1 MSSKQTEIQ
10 QAFQQQMD
18 EKELLNCMRCGFCL
32 PSCPTYIESGQQETH
47 SPRGRIALMKAVRDG
62 VIEPDEDVEH
72 SLNLC
77 LGCRACEPV
86 CPSGVKYGRL
96 LEDARDIIQQ
106 HKKQSIPVKLVRR
119 VVFKGLF
126 PSQSRMRKAAGLLRF
141 YQTSGLQT
149 AARKTGMLK
158 VLPPHLRLMEQALPK
173 VPRQRKSRLTEYKAA
188 GPTRIRVAF
197 FTGCLMDTVFS
208 STNEA
213 TIQLLQLA
221 GCDVIVPPIQTCC
234 GALHGHSGEK
244 EQAKQLAK
252 RNIEAFE
259 EIDADAIVMN
269 AGGCGAFLSDYDHL
283 LCDNPDFQK
292 RSEAFSKKITDIS
305 DILVELEFHRRM
317 PLALPEQVITY
328 QDSCHLRNG
337 MGVQHAPRVLMKAIQ
352 GVSFKEMK
360 DSGRCCGS
368 AGIYNIL
375 QPKMSM
381 QILDHKMTEA
391 TQTKAAAIVT
401 SNPGCQLQM
410 AAGIKRSGHSPS
422 MRAVHLADL
431 LLEAVLYGKKRP
443 AHQAERFFHAYL

>member
-62 VIEPDEDVEH
+62 VIEPDEDVEY

-188 GPTRIRVAF
+188 GPARKRVAF

-283 LCDNPDFQK
+283 LCDDPDFQK

-360 DSGRCCGS
+360 DAGRCCGS

-391 TQTKAAAIVT
+391 SQTKAAAIVT

-431 LLEAVLYGKKRP
+431 LLEAVLYGKKASSP
-443 AHQAERFFHAYL
+443 SS

>member
-10 QAFQQQMD
+10 QTFQQQMD

-158 VLPPHLRLMEQALPK
+158 MLPQHLRLMEQALPK
-173 VPRQRKSRLTEYKAA
+173 VPRQQKSRLTEYKAA
-188 GPTRIRVAF
+188 GPARKRVAF

-259 EIDADAIVMN
+259 QIDADAIVMN

-283 LCDNPDFQK
+283 LCDDPDFQK
-292 RSEAFSKKITDIS
+292 RSEVFSKKITDIS

-391 TQTKAAAIVT
+391 SQTKAAAIVT

-431 LLEAVLYGKKRP
+431 LLEAVLYGKKASSP
-443 AHQAERFFHAYL
+443 SS

>member
-1 MSSKQTEIQ
+1 MSSSKQTEVQ
-10 QAFQQQMD
+10 QTFQQQMD

-62 VIEPDEDVEH
+62 VIEPDADVEH

-106 HKKQSIPVKLVRR
+106 HKKQSIPIKLVRR

-173 VPRQRKSRLTEYKAA
+173 VPRQQKSRLTEYKAA
-188 GPTRIRVAF
+188 GPARKRVAF

-213 TIQLLQLA
+213 IIQLLQLA

-283 LCDNPDFQK
+283 LCDDPDFQK
-292 RSEAFSKKITDIS
+292 RSEAFSKKIKDIS

-317 PLALPEQVITY
+317 PLALPEQIITY

-337 MGVQHAPRVLMKAIQ
+337 MGVQHAPRLLMKAIQ

-391 TQTKAAAIVT
+391 RETKATAIVT

-410 AAGIKRSGHSPS
+410 AAGIKRSRHSSS
-422 MRAVHLADL
+422 MRAVHLADV
-431 LLEAVLYGKKRP
+431 LLEAVQYGKKVSSP
-443 AHQAERFFHAYL
+443 IS

>member
-1 MSSKQTEIQ
+1 MSSSKQTEIQ
-10 QAFQQQMD
+10 QNFQQQMD

-62 VIEPDEDVEH
+62 VIEPDADVEH

-106 HKKQSIPVKLVRR
+106 HKKQSIPIKLVRR

-173 VPRQRKSRLTEYKAA
+173 VPRQQKSRLTEYKAA
-188 GPTRIRVAF
+188 GPARKRVAF

-283 LCDNPDFQK
+283 LCDDPDFQK
-292 RSEAFSKKITDIS
+292 RSEAFSKKIKDIS

-317 PLALPEQVITY
+317 PLALPEQIITY

-337 MGVQHAPRVLMKAIQ
+337 MGVHHAPRLLMKAIQ

-391 TQTKAAAIVT
+391 RETKATAIVT

-422 MRAVHLADL
+422 MRAVHLADV
-431 LLEAVLYGKKRP
+431 LLEAVQYGKKASSP
-443 AHQAERFFHAYL
+443 IS

>member
-1 MSSKQTEIQ
+1 MSSSKQTEIQ
-10 QAFQQQMD
+10 QTFQQQMD

-62 VIEPDEDVEH
+62 VIEPDEDVGH

-173 VPRQRKSRLTEYKAA
+173 VPRQQKSRLTEYKAL
-188 GPTRIRVAF
+188 GPARKRVAF
-197 FTGCLMDTVFS
+197 FTGCLMDTVFF

-283 LCDNPDFQK
+283 LCDDPDFQK

-317 PLALPEQVITY
+317 PLVLPEQVITY

-391 TQTKAAAIVT
+391 SQTKAAAIVT

-431 LLEAVLYGKKRP
+431 LLEAIQYGKKASSP
-443 AHQAERFFHAYL
+443 TS

>member
-10 QAFQQQMD
+10 QTFQQQMD

-173 VPRQRKSRLTEYKAA
+173 VPRQQKSRLTEYKAA
-188 GPTRIRVAF
+188 GPARKRVAF

-259 EIDADAIVMN
+259 QIDADAIVMN

-283 LCDNPDFQK
+283 LCDDPDFQK
-292 RSEAFSKKITDIS
+292 RSEVFSKKITDIS

-391 TQTKAAAIVT
+391 SQTKAAAIVT

-431 LLEAVLYGKKRP
+431 LLEAVLYGKKASSP
-443 AHQAERFFHAYL
+443 SS

>member
-188 GPTRIRVAF
+188 GPARKRVAF

-259 EIDADAIVMN
+259 GIDADAIVMN

-283 LCDNPDFQK
+283 LCDDPDFEK

-431 LLEAVLYGKKRP
+431 LLEAVLYGKKASSP
-443 AHQAERFFHAYL
+443 SS

>member
-1 MSSKQTEIQ
+1 MSSSKQTEIQ
-10 QAFQQQMD
+10 QNFQQQMD

-62 VIEPDEDVEH
+62 VIEPDADVEH

-173 VPRQRKSRLTEYKAA
+173 VPRQQKSRLTEYKAA
-188 GPTRIRVAF
+188 GPARKRVAF

-283 LCDNPDFQK
+283 LCDDPDFQK
-292 RSEAFSKKITDIS
+292 RSEAFSKKIKDIS

-317 PLALPEQVITY
+317 PLALPEQIITY

-337 MGVQHAPRVLMKAIQ
+337 MGVQHAPRLLMKAIQ

-391 TQTKAAAIVT
+391 RETKATAIVT

-422 MRAVHLADL
+422 MRAVHLADV
-431 LLEAVLYGKKRP
+431 LLEAVQYGKKASSP
-443 AHQAERFFHAYL
+443 IS

>member
-126 PSQSRMRKAAGLLRF
+126 PSQSRMRQAAGLLRF

-173 VPRQRKSRLTEYKAA
+173 VPRQQKSRLTEYKAA
-188 GPTRIRVAF
+188 GPARKRVAF
-197 FTGCLMDTVFS
+197 FTGCLMDTVFPVQTNQPS
-208 STNEA
+208 SF
-213 TIQLLQLA
+213 
-221 GCDVIVPPIQTCC
+221 C
-234 GALHGHSGEK
+234 SW
-244 EQAKQLAK
+244 QA
-252 RNIEAFE
+252 
-259 EIDADAIVMN
+259 
-269 AGGCGAFLSDYDHL
+269 
-283 LCDNPDFQK
+283 
-292 RSEAFSKKITDIS
+292 
-305 DILVELEFHRRM
+305 
-317 PLALPEQVITY
+317 
-328 QDSCHLRNG
+328 
-337 MGVQHAPRVLMKAIQ
+337 
-352 GVSFKEMK
+352 
-360 DSGRCCGS
+360 
-368 AGIYNIL
+368 
-375 QPKMSM
+375 
-381 QILDHKMTEA
+381 
-391 TQTKAAAIVT
+391 VT
-401 SNPGCQLQM
+401 SSFLLF
-410 AAGIKRSGHSPS
+410 R
-422 MRAVHLADL
+422 RA
-431 LLEAVLYGKKRP
+431 
-443 AHQAERFFHAYL
+443 AERSMAIAVKKNKRKS

>member
-188 GPTRIRVAF
+188 GPARKRVAF
-197 FTGCLMDTVFS
+197 FTGCLMDTVFF

-221 GCDVIVPPIQTCC
+221 GCDVIVPPIQSCC

-431 LLEAVLYGKKRP
+431 LLEAVLYGKKASSP
-443 AHQAERFFHAYL
+443 SS

>member
-10 QAFQQQMD
+10 QTFQQQMD

-173 VPRQRKSRLTEYKAA
+173 VPRQQKSRLMEYKAA
-188 GPTRIRVAF
+188 GPARKRVAF

-259 EIDADAIVMN
+259 QIDADAIVMN

-283 LCDNPDFQK
+283 LCDDPDFQK
-292 RSEAFSKKITDIS
+292 RSEDFSKKITDIS

-337 MGVQHAPRVLMKAIQ
+337 MGVQHTPRVLMKAIQ

-360 DSGRCCGS
+360 DAGRCCGS

-391 TQTKAAAIVT
+391 SQTKAAAIVT

-431 LLEAVLYGKKRP
+431 LLEAVLYGKKASSP
-443 AHQAERFFHAYL
+443 SS

>member
-188 GPTRIRVAF
+188 GPTRKRVAF

-431 LLEAVLYGKKRP
+431 LLEAVLYEKKASSP
-443 AHQAERFFHAYL
+443 SS

>member
-188 GPTRIRVAF
+188 GPARKRVAF

-410 AAGIKRSGHSPS
+410 AAGIKRSEHSPS

-431 LLEAVLYGKKRP
+431 LLEAVLYGKKASSP
-443 AHQAERFFHAYL
+443 SS

>member
-1 MSSKQTEIQ
+1 MNSSKQTEMQ
-10 QAFQQQMD
+10 QTFQQQMD

-106 HKKQSIPVKLVRR
+106 HKKQSLPVKFVRR

-126 PSQSRMRKAAGLLRF
+126 PSQSRMRQAAGLLRF

-149 AARKTGMLK
+149 AARKSGMLK
-158 VLPPHLRLMEQALPK
+158 VLPPHLQLMEQALPK
-173 VPRQRKSRLTEYKAA
+173 VPRQQKSRALEFKAI
-188 GPTRIRVAF
+188 GTTRKRVAF

-221 GCDVIVPPIQTCC
+221 GCDVVVPPVQTCC

-244 EQAKQLAK
+244 EQAKQLAR

-259 EIDADAIVMN
+259 NIEADAIVMN

-283 LCDNPDFQK
+283 LKDEPGFQK
-292 RSEAFSKKITDIS
+292 RGEAFSQKITDIS
-305 DILVELEFHRRM
+305 DILVEMAFHRRT

-337 MGVQHAPRVLMKAIQ
+337 MGVQQAPRVLMKAIQ

-360 DSGRCCGS
+360 DADRCCGS

-375 QPKMSM
+375 QPTMSM
-381 QILDHKMTEA
+381 QILDHKMIEA
-391 TQTKAAAIVT
+391 SQTAAAAIVT

-410 AAGIKRSGHSPS
+410 AAGIKRSGQSPN
-422 MRAVHLADL
+422 MRAVHLVDF
-431 LLEAVLYGKKRP
+431 LLEAVQYGKE
-443 AHQAERFFHAYL
+443 ASSSSS

>member
-188 GPTRIRVAF
+188 GPARKRVAF
-197 FTGCLMDTVFS
+197 FTGCLMDTVFF

-221 GCDVIVPPIQTCC
+221 GCDVIVPPIQSCC

-283 LCDNPDFQK
+283 LCDDPDFQK

-431 LLEAVLYGKKRP
+431 LLEAVLYGKKASSP
-443 AHQAERFFHAYL
+443 SS

>member
-10 QAFQQQMD
+10 QTFQQQMD

-173 VPRQRKSRLTEYKAA
+173 VPRQQKSRLTEYKAA
-188 GPTRIRVAF
+188 GPARKRVAF

-283 LCDNPDFQK
+283 LCDDPDFQK
-292 RSEAFSKKITDIS
+292 RSEVFSKKITDIS

-317 PLALPEQVITY
+317 PLALPEQVITF

-337 MGVQHAPRVLMKAIQ
+337 MGVLHAPRVLMKAIH

-391 TQTKAAAIVT
+391 SQTKAAAIVT

-431 LLEAVLYGKKRP
+431 LLEAVLYGKKASSP
-443 AHQAERFFHAYL
+443 SS

>member
-1 MSSKQTEIQ
+1 MSSSKQTEIQ
-10 QAFQQQMD
+10 QTFQQQMD

-158 VLPPHLRLMEQALPK
+158 VLPLHLRLMEQALPK
-173 VPRQRKSRLTEYKAA
+173 VPRQQKSRLTEYKAA
-188 GPTRIRVAF
+188 GPARKRVAF

-208 STNEA
+208 TTNEA

-221 GCDVIVPPIQTCC
+221 GCDVIVPPIQACC

-283 LCDNPDFQK
+283 LCDDPDFQK
-292 RSEAFSKKITDIS
+292 RSEVFSKKITDIS

-391 TQTKAAAIVT
+391 SQTKAAAIVT

-431 LLEAVLYGKKRP
+431 LLEAVQYGKKASSP
-443 AHQAERFFHAYL
+443 TS

>member
-188 GPTRIRVAF
+188 GPARKRVAF

-391 TQTKAAAIVT
+391 SQTKAAAIVT

-431 LLEAVLYGKKRP
+431 LLEAVLYEKKASSP
-443 AHQAERFFHAYL
+443 SS

>member
-1 MSSKQTEIQ
+1 MSSSKQTEIQ
-10 QAFQQQMD
+10 QTFQQQMD

-173 VPRQRKSRLTEYKAA
+173 VQPQQKSRLTEYKAL
-188 GPTRIRVAF
+188 GPARKRVAF

-283 LCDNPDFQK
+283 LCDDPDFQK
-292 RSEAFSKKITDIS
+292 RSKSFSKKITDIS

-337 MGVQHAPRVLMKAIQ
+337 MGVQHAPRMLMKAIQ

-431 LLEAVLYGKKRP
+431 LLEAVQYGKKASSP
-443 AHQAERFFHAYL
+443 TS

>member
-1 MSSKQTEIQ
+1 MSSSKQTEIQ
-10 QAFQQQMD
+10 QTFQQQMD

-173 VPRQRKSRLTEYKAA
+173 VPPQQKSRLTEYKALCPA
-188 GPTRIRVAF
+188 RKRVAF
-197 FTGCLMDTVFS
+197 FTGCLMDTVFF

-283 LCDNPDFQK
+283 LCDDPDFQK
-292 RSEAFSKKITDIS
+292 RSKSFSKKITDIS

-337 MGVQHAPRVLMKAIQ
+337 MGVQHAPRMLMKAIQ

-431 LLEAVLYGKKRP
+431 LLEAVQYGKKASSP
-443 AHQAERFFHAYL
+443 TS

>member
-1 MSSKQTEIQ
+1 MSSSKQTEIQ
-10 QAFQQQMD
+10 QTFQQQMD

-62 VIEPDEDVEH
+62 VIEPDADVEH

-106 HKKQSIPVKLVRR
+106 HKKQSIPIKLVRR

-173 VPRQRKSRLTEYKAA
+173 VPRQQKSRLTEYKAL
-188 GPTRIRVAF
+188 GPARKRVAF

-283 LCDNPDFQK
+283 LCDDPDFQK
-292 RSEAFSKKITDIS
+292 RSEAFSKKIKDIS

-317 PLALPEQVITY
+317 PLALPEQIITY

-337 MGVQHAPRVLMKAIQ
+337 MGVQHAPRLLMKAIQ

-391 TQTKAAAIVT
+391 RETKATAIVT

-422 MRAVHLADL
+422 MRAVHLADV
-431 LLEAVLYGKKRP
+431 LLEAVQYGKKASSP
-443 AHQAERFFHAYL
+443 SN

>member
-188 GPTRIRVAF
+188 GPARKRVAF

-283 LCDNPDFQK
+283 LCDDPDFEK

-431 LLEAVLYGKKRP
+431 LLEAVLYEKKASSP
-443 AHQAERFFHAYL
+443 SS

>member
-188 GPTRIRVAF
+188 GPARKRVAF

-283 LCDNPDFQK
+283 LCDDPDFQK
-292 RSEAFSKKITDIS
+292 RSEAFSKKIMDIS

-368 AGIYNIL
+368 AGIFNIL

-431 LLEAVLYGKKRP
+431 LLEAVLYGKKASSP
-443 AHQAERFFHAYL
+443 SS

>member
-10 QAFQQQMD
+10 QTFQQQMD

-173 VPRQRKSRLTEYKAA
+173 VPRQQKSRLTEYKAA
-188 GPTRIRVAF
+188 GPARKRVAF

-259 EIDADAIVMN
+259 QIDADAIVMN
-269 AGGCGAFLSDYDHL
+269 AGGCSAFLSDYDHL
-283 LCDNPDFQK
+283 LCDDPDFQK
-292 RSEAFSKKITDIS
+292 RSEVFSKKITDIS

-337 MGVQHAPRVLMKAIQ
+337 MGVLHAPRVLMKAIH

-391 TQTKAAAIVT
+391 SQTKAAAIVT

-431 LLEAVLYGKKRP
+431 LLEAVLYGKKASSP
-443 AHQAERFFHAYL
+443 SS

>member
-431 LLEAVLYGKKRP
+431 LLEAVLYGKKASSP
-443 AHQAERFFHAYL
+443 SS

>member
-188 GPTRIRVAF
+188 GPARKRVAF

-283 LCDNPDFQK
+283 LCDDPDFQK
-292 RSEAFSKKITDIS
+292 RSEAFSKKIMDIS

-431 LLEAVLYGKKRP
+431 LLEAVLYEKKASSP
-443 AHQAERFFHAYL
+443 SS

>member
-173 VPRQRKSRLTEYKAA
+173 VPRQQKSRLTEYKAA
-188 GPTRIRVAF
+188 GPARKRVAF

-221 GCDVIVPPIQTCC
+221 GCDVFVPPIQTCC

-283 LCDNPDFQK
+283 LCDDPDFQK

-337 MGVQHAPRVLMKAIQ
+337 MGLQHAPRVLMKAIQ

-360 DSGRCCGS
+360 DAGRCCGS

-391 TQTKAAAIVT
+391 SQTKAAAIVT

-410 AAGIKRSGHSPS
+410 TAGIKRSVHSPS

-431 LLEAVLYGKKRP
+431 LLEAVLYGKK
-443 AHQAERFFHAYL
+443 ASSSSS

>member
-1 MSSKQTEIQ
+1 MISSSKQTEIQ
-10 QAFQQQMD
+10 QKFQQQMD

-96 LEDARDIIQQ
+96 LEEARDILQQ
-106 HKKQSIPVKLVRR
+106 HKKQSFPVHLMRR
-119 VVFKGLF
+119 AVFKGLF
-126 PSQSRMRKAAGLLRF
+126 PSQSRMRQAAGLLRF

-149 AARKTGMLK
+149 AARKIGMLK
-158 VLPPHLRLMEQALPK
+158 VLPSHLQLMEQALPK
-173 VPRQRKSRLTEYKAA
+173 VPRQKKSRLNEFKAI
-188 GPTRIRVAF
+188 GPTRKRVAF
-197 FTGCLMDTVFS
+197 FSGCLMDTVFS

-213 TIQLLQLA
+213 TIHLLQLA
-221 GCDVIVPPIQTCC
+221 GCDVVIPPKQTCC

-244 EQAKQLAK
+244 KQAKQLAK

-259 EIDADAIVMN
+259 ETDVDAIVMN

-283 LCDNPDFQK
+283 LQDDPNLQK
-292 RSEAFSKKITDIS
+292 RSEAFSEKITDIS
-305 DILVELEFHRRM
+305 NILVELQFHHRTQ
-317 PLALPEQVITY
+317 LALPEQVITY

-337 MGVQHAPRVLMKAIQ
+337 MGVQSAPRVLMKAIK
-352 GVSFKEMK
+352 GVTFREMK
-360 DSGRCCGS
+360 DADRCCGS

-375 QPKMSM
+375 QPEMSM

-391 TQTKAAAIVT
+391 SQTTAAAIVT

-410 AAGIKRSGHSPS
+410 VAGIKRSGHTPS
-422 MRAVHLADL
+422 MRAVHLADF
-431 LLEAVLYGKKRP
+431 LLEAVHYGKE
-443 AHQAERFFHAYL
+443 ASSSSS

>member
-173 VPRQRKSRLTEYKAA
+173 VPRQQKSRLTEYKAA
-188 GPTRIRVAF
+188 GPARKRVAF

-221 GCDVIVPPIQTCC
+221 GCDVFVPPIQTCC

-283 LCDNPDFQK
+283 LCDDPDFQK

-360 DSGRCCGS
+360 DAGRCCGS

-391 TQTKAAAIVT
+391 SQTKAAAIVT

-410 AAGIKRSGHSPS
+410 TAGIKRSGHSPS

-431 LLEAVLYGKKRP
+431 LLEAVLYGKK
-443 AHQAERFFHAYL
+443 ASSSSS

>member
-1 MSSKQTEIQ
+1 MSSSKQTEIQ
-10 QAFQQQMD
+10 QTFQQQMD

-173 VPRQRKSRLTEYKAA
+173 VPRQRKSRLTEYKAL
-188 GPTRIRVAF
+188 GPARKRVAF
-197 FTGCLMDTVFS
+197 FTGCLMDTVFF

-283 LCDNPDFQK
+283 LSDDPDFQK
-292 RSEAFSKKITDIS
+292 RSKSFSKKITDIS

-431 LLEAVLYGKKRP
+431 LLEAIQYGKKASSP
-443 AHQAERFFHAYL
+443 TS

>member
-173 VPRQRKSRLTEYKAA
+173 VPRQQKSRLTEYKAA
-188 GPTRIRVAF
+188 GPARKRVAF

-221 GCDVIVPPIQTCC
+221 GCDVFVPPIQTCC

-283 LCDNPDFQK
+283 LCDDPDFQK
-292 RSEAFSKKITDIS
+292 RSEDFSKKITDIS

-352 GVSFKEMK
+352 GVSSKEMK
-360 DSGRCCGS
+360 DAGRCCGS

-391 TQTKAAAIVT
+391 SQTKAAAIVT

-431 LLEAVLYGKKRP
+431 LLEAVLYGKKASSP
-443 AHQAERFFHAYL
+443 SS

>member
-1 MSSKQTEIQ
+1 MSSSKQTEIQ
-10 QAFQQQMD
+10 QTFQQQMD

-173 VPRQRKSRLTEYKAA
+173 VPPQQKSRLTEYKAL
-188 GPTRIRVAF
+188 GPARKRVAF
-197 FTGCLMDTVFS
+197 FTGCLMDTVFF

-244 EQAKQLAK
+244 AQAKQLAK

-283 LCDNPDFQK
+283 LCDDPDFQK
-292 RSEAFSKKITDIS
+292 RSKSFSKKITDIS

-337 MGVQHAPRVLMKAIQ
+337 MGVQHAPRMLMKAIQ

-431 LLEAVLYGKKRP
+431 LLEAIQYGKKASSP
-443 AHQAERFFHAYL
+443 TS

>member
-1 MSSKQTEIQ
+1 MSSSKQTEIQ
-10 QAFQQQMD
+10 QTFQQQMD

-173 VPRQRKSRLTEYKAA
+173 VPPQQKSRLTEYKAL
-188 GPTRIRVAF
+188 GPARKRVAF

-283 LCDNPDFQK
+283 LCDDPDFQK
-292 RSEAFSKKITDIS
+292 RSESFSKKITDIS

-352 GVSFKEMK
+352 NVSFKEMK

-391 TQTKAAAIVT
+391 SQTKAAAIVT

-431 LLEAVLYGKKRP
+431 LLEAVQYGKKASSP
-443 AHQAERFFHAYL
+443 TS

>member
-188 GPTRIRVAF
+188 GPTRKRVAF

-269 AGGCGAFLSDYDHL
+269 AGGCGAFLSDYDYL
-283 LCDNPDFQK
+283 LCDDPDFQK

-337 MGVQHAPRVLMKAIQ
+337 MGVQHTPRVLMKAIQ

-431 LLEAVLYGKKRP
+431 LLEAILYEKKASSP
-443 AHQAERFFHAYL
+443 SS

>member
-173 VPRQRKSRLTEYKAA
+173 VPRQQKSRLTEYKAA
-188 GPTRIRVAF
+188 GPARKRVAF

-259 EIDADAIVMN
+259 QIDADAIVMN

-283 LCDNPDFQK
+283 LCDDPDFQK
-292 RSEAFSKKITDIS
+292 RSEVFSKKITDIS

-337 MGVQHAPRVLMKAIQ
+337 MGVLHAPRVLMKAIH

-391 TQTKAAAIVT
+391 SQTKAAAIVT

-431 LLEAVLYGKKRP
+431 LLEAVLYGKKASSP
-443 AHQAERFFHAYL
+443 SS

>member
-10 QAFQQQMD
+10 QTFQQQMD

-86 CPSGVKYGRL
+86 CPSGVKYGQL

-173 VPRQRKSRLTEYKAA
+173 VPRQQKSRLTEYKAA
-188 GPTRIRVAF
+188 GPARKRVAF

-391 TQTKAAAIVT
+391 SQTKAAAIVT

-431 LLEAVLYGKKRP
+431 LLEAVLYEKKASSP
-443 AHQAERFFHAYL
+443 SS

>member
-188 GPTRIRVAF
+188 GPARKRVAF

-283 LCDNPDFQK
+283 LCDDPDFQK
-292 RSEAFSKKITDIS
+292 RSEAFSKKIMDIS

-431 LLEAVLYGKKRP
+431 LLEAVLYGKKASSP
-443 AHQAERFFHAYL
+443 SS

>member
-10 QAFQQQMD
+10 QTFQQQMD

-86 CPSGVKYGRL
+86 CPSGVKYGQL

-173 VPRQRKSRLTEYKAA
+173 VPRQQKSRLTEYKAA
-188 GPTRIRVAF
+188 GPARKRVAF

-221 GCDVIVPPIQTCC
+221 GCDVFVPPIQTCC

-269 AGGCGAFLSDYDHL
+269 AGGCGAFLSDYNHL
-283 LCDNPDFQK
+283 LCDDPDFQK

-337 MGVQHAPRVLMKAIQ
+337 MGVQHAPRVLMKAIH

-360 DSGRCCGS
+360 DAGRCCGS

-391 TQTKAAAIVT
+391 SQTKAAAIVT

-431 LLEAVLYGKKRP
+431 LLEAVLYGKKASSP
-443 AHQAERFFHAYL
+443 SS

>member
-173 VPRQRKSRLTEYKAA
+173 VPRQQKSRLTEYKAA
-188 GPTRIRVAF
+188 GPARKRVAF

-221 GCDVIVPPIQTCC
+221 GCDVFVPPIQTCC

-283 LCDNPDFQK
+283 LCDDPDFQK

-360 DSGRCCGS
+360 DAGRCCGS

-391 TQTKAAAIVT
+391 SQTKAAAIVT

-431 LLEAVLYGKKRP
+431 LLEAVLYGKKASSP
-443 AHQAERFFHAYL
+443 SS